1 MWSHLSPRRRR
12 QFALTLLVA
21 MTSAVIEMISLGS
34 VLPFIAA
41 LVDPD
46 ALLDND
52 IVSRFATPFGIT
64 TGNQLI
70 LPLTIIFIGL
80 ALLAG
85 VVRLGVMWLNV
96 RFSVAAGCDITAEV
110 YRRTLHQPYIVHVSR
125 GTSEVISG
133 ILDKASLV
141 SGGVLQ
147 PVQTIISAT
156 VMVLAVTTTLVL
168 ASPLAA
174 IGTLGV
180 FGSSYGIITWLSR
193 RRLTQNGALIA
204 AQETRVLKNL
214 QEGLGG
220 VRDVLLDG
228 SQSIFLE
235 SFKSVD
241 RSLRRA
247 IGNNLFVSNS
257 PRSVMEAFGMVI
269 IALLAFLLSGREGGL
284 VTVLPFL
291 GALAL
296 GGQRI
301 LPAIQ
306 HIYGGWAALVGNKYR
321 LAEVVDLL
329 NQPLPADPQ
338 QYETAPRALT
348 SEVKFTDVRFRYSSE
363 GPWVI
368 DGINFAIP
376 AGIHLGIV
384 GETGCGKTTFVDLL
398 MGLLEPQVGVVMIDG
413 EELFGERRQSWQRS
427 IAHVPQEIFLADAS
441 FAENIAFG
449 LNQNGLDR
457 ERVVDAARRA
467 QLAEFIESR
476 PKGYDER
483 VGERGVRLS
492 GGQRQRIGIARAFYR
507 APSVL
512 VLDEATSALDALT
525 EQEVIKAIGDD
536 DCSRT
541 VVIVA
546 HRVTTVR
553 HCDQIIEFSSGRVVG
568 TGTYDELIETS
579 PSFRYAAGSDQRPDG

>member
-1 MWSHLSPRRRR
+1 
-12 QFALTLLVA
+12 
-21 MTSAVIEMISLGS
+21 
-34 VLPFIAA
+34 
-41 LVDPD
+41 
-46 ALLDND
+46 
-52 IVSRFATPFGIT
+52 
-64 TGNQLI
+64 
-70 LPLTIIFIGL
+70 
-80 ALLAG
+80 
-85 VVRLGVMWLNV
+85 
-96 RFSVAAGCDITAEV
+96 
-110 YRRTLHQPYIVHVSR
+110 
-125 GTSEVISG
+125 
-133 ILDKASLV
+133 
-141 SGGVLQ
+141 
-147 PVQTIISAT
+147 
-156 VMVLAVTTTLVL
+156 
-168 ASPLAA
+168 
-174 IGTLGV
+174 
-180 FGSSYGIITWLSR
+180 
-193 RRLTQNGALIA
+193 
-204 AQETRVLKNL
+204 
-214 QEGLGG
+214 
-220 VRDVLLDG
+220 
-228 SQSIFLE
+228 
-235 SFKSVD
+235 
-241 RSLRRA
+241 
-247 IGNNLFVSNS
+247 
-257 PRSVMEAFGMVI
+257 MEAFGMVI

-301 LPAIQ
+301 LPGIQ
-306 HIYGGWAALVGNKYR
+306 HIYGGWAALVANKYR
-321 LAEVVDLL
+321 LVEVVDLL
-329 NQPLPADPQ
+329 NQPLPVDPQ
-338 QYETAPRALT
+338 QYETVPRALN
-348 SEVKFTDVRFRYSSE
+348 SEVRFTDVRFRYISE

-368 DGINFAIP
+368 DGINFTIP
-376 AGIHLGIV
+376 VGIHLGIV

-413 EELFGERRQSWQRS
+413 EELLGERRQSWQRS

-525 EQEVIKAIGDD
+525 EQEVIKAIGDE

-553 HCDQIIEFSSGRVVG
+553 HCDRIIEFSSGRVVG

-579 PSFRYAAGSDQRPDG
+579 PSFRYAAGSDQRSDG